1 MVGNQLSKA
10 QQQKIQQRFSQLGAA
25 MALLSFLLAG
35 IYIQNQEAPPTLEK
49 KYQPQEYPLSS
60 PDSLKPGI
68 KNNAPID
75 SLPTP
80 RKSQKTNSNTNFS
93 NFTSTHTPLGP
104 RLQWKS
110 PNQQIQKY
118 LLERSADGIT
128 YEVIQS
134 IKNNTNQPLHSLID
148 TTSAYPC
155 LPLIFYRIK
164 AVNSDGS
171 YFHGPSIPFKKELG
185 LGLYLEVISIKR
197 GKISLLFAS
206 DQKAAPQ
213 LEVLSAKGQILES
226 RTLSSSSKATSITL
240 DVQNW
245 QQNPAWLRL
254 SSNGTSLSQSLK
266 IPSISSK

>member
-1 MVGNQLSKA
+1 
-10 QQQKIQQRFSQLGAA
+10 

-35 IYIQNQEAPPTLEK
+35 IYIQNQEAPPNLEK
-49 KYQPQEYPLSS
+49 KHQPQEYPLFS

-75 SLPTP
+75 SLPAP
-80 RKSQKTNSNTNFS
+80 KSSQKTNSTSSFS
-93 NFTSTHTPLGP
+93 HFTSTHTPLGP

-118 LLERSADGIT
+118 LLERSADGRT

-134 IKNNTNQPLHSLID
+134 IENNKNQSLFSLMD
-148 TTSAYPC
+148 TTSAYQC

-164 AVNSDGS
+164 AITSDGS
-171 YFHGPSIPFKKELG
+171 FFHGPSIPFRKKLD

-206 DQKAAPQ
+206 DQKAAPR
-213 LEVLSAKGQILES
+213 LEVLSAKGQILETM
-226 RTLSSSSKATSITL
+226 TLSSSSKATSLTL

-245 QQNPAWLRL
+245 KQNPAWLKL
-254 SSNGTSLSQSLK
+254 SSNGTSLGQSLK